1 MKIKFKRYLSLFCVV
16 LMIISTLVDG
26 LSTTVQATI
35 NSSQNLTNNSDNIEV
50 YSTSNITVY
59 NDKSNNGWYYF
70 TEDGVKKTVY
80 CYQNDRTQP
89 STSGTSGYTKVDY
102 FSSTVD

>member
-1 MKIKFKRYLSLFCVV
+1 MISRMKIKFKRYLSLFCVL

-59 NDKSNNGWYYF
+59 NDRNNNGFRHHCMLY
-70 TEDGVKKTVY
+70 GI
-80 CYQNDRTQP
+80 
-89 STSGTSGYTKVDY
+89 GA
-102 FSSTVD
+102 SSTILDI

>member
-1 MKIKFKRYLSLFCVV
+1 MKIKLKRYLSLFCVI
-16 LMIISTLVDG
+16 LMIISILVDG

-59 NDKSNNGWYYF
+59 NDRNNNGWYYLPLQKM
-70 TEDGVKKTVY
+70 E
-80 CYQNDRTQP
+80 
-89 STSGTSGYTKVDY
+89 
-102 FSSTVD
+102 

>member
-70 TEDGVKKTVY
+70 TEDGVKKQYIVIKMIELNHQHLVHLVIQRLTIFH
-80 CYQNDRTQP
+80 QL
-89 STSGTSGYTKVDY
+89 
-102 FSSTVD
+102 